1 MTSSPLRLFIPTLM
15 GFIFMGVFIWNITKI
30 EPMSKASVSVATQVA
45 EAPILITLKMA
56 HPATEISIYH
66 KDSRIWHASSPS
78 LYSEIDVNLPDSNEY
93 NFHVKAKWPEN
104 TPDTAISMTLEKQG
118 KHPQSDTKWS
128 FGHELSDIY
137 QFTWK

>member
-15 GFIFMGVFIWNITKI
+15 GFILMGIFIWHITKT
-30 EPMSKASVSVATQVA
+30 EPMTKASASITTQVA
-45 EAPILITLKMA
+45 EAPILLTLKLA
-56 HPATEISIYH
+56 HPASEISIYH
-66 KDSRIWHASSPS
+66 NNSQIWHTTAPA

-93 NFHVKAKWPEN
+93 SLHVKARWPQN
-104 TPDTAISMTLEKQG
+104 TPDTAISLTLEKQG
-118 KHPQSDTKWS
+118 KYPQSDTKWS